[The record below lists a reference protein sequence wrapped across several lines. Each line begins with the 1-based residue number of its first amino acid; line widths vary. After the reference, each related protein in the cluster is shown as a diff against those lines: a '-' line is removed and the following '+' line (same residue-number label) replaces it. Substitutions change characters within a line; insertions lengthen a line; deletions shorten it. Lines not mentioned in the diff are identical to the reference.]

1 MNEIIVE
8 DVQNHHVKEDGG
20 TEFQCGRNKY
30 FVFFHQ
36 NSNDFN
42 HDSCMYFNFKF
53 FYNKS

>member
-20 TEFQCGRNKY
+20 SEFECGRNKY